1 MEEREKRDG
10 MGKTY
15 DISRV
20 RVIKSDVDNRVIG
33 GVEGKGLDNKTR
45 GKRRSRC

>member
-20 RVIKSDVDNRVIG
+20 RVIKSDVDNSDWWCGRERI
-33 GVEGKGLDNKTR
+33 R
-45 GKRRSRC
+45 